1 MKKTAAIVGSFGVLA
16 LGGSALAS
24 GGAVLVKAGQ
34 TVYLP
39 CNVAGAVD
47 VAAGGRV
54 LALGCIGRT
63 SIGGSVDVHPGGYID
78 LCDVHISGAF
88 IARGAAAGSFIGDTT
103 ISGAYQ
109 NDGSVGTSVVECIK
123 TIE

>member
-1 MKKTAAIVGSFGVLA
+1 MKKTAAIVGTFGVLA

-47 VAAGGRV
+47 VAAGGTV
-54 LALGCIGRT
+54 LSDCDGNT
-63 SIGGSVDVHPGGYID
+63 SIAGSVDVHPGGTIE
-78 LCDVHISGAF
+78 LCDAHIGGAF
-88 IARGAAAGSFIGDTT
+88 IARHAAGYSFISSTT
-103 ISGAYQ
+103 ISGANN
-109 NDGSVGTSVVECIK
+109 NDGSVATSGLCKIVD
-123 TIE
+123 